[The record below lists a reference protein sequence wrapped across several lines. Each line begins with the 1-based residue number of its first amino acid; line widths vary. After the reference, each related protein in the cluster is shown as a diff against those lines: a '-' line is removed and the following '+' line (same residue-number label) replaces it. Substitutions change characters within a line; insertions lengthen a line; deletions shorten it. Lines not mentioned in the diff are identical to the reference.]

1 MSKKRLTADE
11 IEKSLSETI
20 MNLSMEL
27 EKSRKENTEKIK
39 KYEDMLKEK
48 EEEIADLKEKLVSA
62 KRKER

>member
-48 EEEIADLKEKLVSA
+48 EEEIET
-62 KRKER
+62 